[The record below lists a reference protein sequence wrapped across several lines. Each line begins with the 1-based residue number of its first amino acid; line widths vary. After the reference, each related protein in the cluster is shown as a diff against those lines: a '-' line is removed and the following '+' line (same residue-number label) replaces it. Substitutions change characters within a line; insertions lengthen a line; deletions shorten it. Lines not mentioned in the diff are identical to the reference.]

1 MKIKPAENTEEEDIE
16 QVVDEKFQGRIEE
29 EKIDWEIITT
39 TEIKKPIK
47 GIKNKK
53 AEDKNT
59 WKTEWIKEERSE
71 MVQSLETLSNRVEKE
86 NKIPIQSREKN

>member
-1 MKIKPAENTEEEDIE
+1 MGNNNNNRNKETN
-16 QVVDEKFQGRIEE
+16 QGN
-29 EKIDWEIITT
+29 
-39 TEIKKPIK
+39 KK
-47 GIKNKK
+47 KK

-71 MVQSLETLSNRVEKE
+71 MVQSLETLSNRVEKD